1 MLFFIILL
9 FAFSALK
16 PNANLSDSFISNYG
30 KNILSTFN
38 VMQNTTITKWFLLIG
53 KVEGYSYLVL
63 LFIAMPLK
71 YIFNIPEFVRPVGS
85 VHGVL
90 FVAFMLLLALMFFKV
105 KLSFKNSVFAFLL
118 SLVPFGT
125 FFLKRLV

>member
-1 MLFFIILL
+1 
-9 FAFSALK
+9 
-16 PNANLSDSFISNYG
+16 
-30 KNILSTFN
+30 
-38 VMQNTTITKWFLLIG
+38 MQNTTITKWFLLIG
-53 KVEGYSYLVL
+53 KVEGYSYLLL

-71 YIFNIPEFVRPVGS
+71 YLFHTPEYVRPIGS
-85 VHGVL
+85 IHGVL

-125 FFLKRLV
+125 FFLKRVV